1 MSPSTLNMMFQRM
14 GFAGLLS
21 PHGIRATASTILNE
35 RGYNSDY
42 IEKQLAHVER
52 NSVRGA
58 YNHAKYLA
66 QRRVMMQEWADYLD
80 ELRQIKPKR
89 NQA

>member
-14 GFAGLLS
+14 GFAGLP

-52 NSVRGA
+52 NSAFAGLTTTQSIWPSA
-58 YNHAKYLA
+58 GS
-66 QRRVMMQEWADYLD
+66 
-80 ELRQIKPKR
+80 
-89 NQA
+89 

>member
-1 MSPSTLNMMFQRM
+1 MALKRM
-14 GFAGLLS
+14 GFQDRLVS
-21 PHGIRATASTILNE
+21 HGMRSMASTILNE

-80 ELRQIKPKR
+80 ELRQIKPKG
-89 NQA
+89 NPA